1 MSLLTPPF
9 ATYIKGIARP
19 TGYVY
24 LFRGVIM
31 FIGNIYMFS
40 ATFVI
45 PGVRI
50 SLYWFSVPY
59 DRFLGEKEFD

>member
-1 MSLLTPPF
+1 
-9 ATYIKGIARP
+9 
-19 TGYVY
+19 
-24 LFRGVIM
+24 M